1 MLKNYLQT
9 ENVIAKRVPGAA
21 ALMRFGQHAVNS
33 AAPKLEQS
41 VDRQLTSFVNANIS
55 DTIHESRQFLET
67 SLDDEVMS
75 SVAEE
80 IWQSNCDSTVGEWAG
95 RISPE
100 SMSALVR
107 ASWAM
112 IASVRESPLVAEAT
126 AQTVSDLFEAHGE
139 TKVMELLEEAGV
151 GRDQLVAWSTAVITP
166 AFARAVEDGFAEARI
181 RARLAPFYAE
191 YFGADGAG
199 D

>member
-1 MLKNYLQT
+1 
-9 ENVIAKRVPGAA
+9 
-21 ALMRFGQHAVNS
+21 MRFGQHAVNS